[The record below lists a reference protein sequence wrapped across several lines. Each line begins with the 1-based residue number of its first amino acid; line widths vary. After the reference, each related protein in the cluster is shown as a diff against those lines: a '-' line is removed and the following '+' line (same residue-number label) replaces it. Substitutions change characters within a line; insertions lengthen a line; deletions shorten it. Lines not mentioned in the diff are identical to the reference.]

1 MGLDQGFRLVL
12 EPLVAGALLDIVRPP
27 LRRINKPVVEADD
40 RAAGAV
46 TFVGSFGQSVS
57 ELAFALAFAFVFA
70 RAGLFGFPV
79 RLLLGTLL
87 VFRQRLPLPRGGPSS
102 LNALAGLL
110 RGGPPSLTVGG
121 AVGVLLRVFLGLLHP
136 SEHFGSLLSSLF
148 GSCVGGVC
156 ALFALHFV
164 LFRNGVVHLVHPGR
178 SLAHD
183 PVLDAHHQHRA

>member
-87 VFRQRLPLPRGGPSS
+87 VFRQRLPLLRGEPSS

-110 RGGPPSLTVGG
+110 RGEPSSLTVGG